1 MIREDVGAP
10 LNDSAEPGGLP
21 LMDTAQ
27 NHAVTGKGPR
37 AILWRLLG
45 FGFSGLVAIVLSVP
59 RPVLAEE
66 PADEAA
72 RAAELVAF
80 ANQEARTYTFRREG
94 SDETFALHPEP
105 ILKWSNPIAGALY
118 GNVYLWTA
126 RGRPEVVASIHK
138 WYSPARV
145 RENEFQSLSL
155 GTFVAERDGMAV
167 WTSGR
172 PGVVLRPFPDAPAP
186 AGTPAQRLRQMRDLS
201 KEFTA
206 RQTNRNGIDRDLRLL
221 TQPLYRYEKTE
232 GGLIDGAL
240 FVFTLGTDPQA
251 FLLIEARSV
260 DGGAQWQ
267 YALARMNSVHLRAT
281 YRGREVWDLPTLPWD
296 EVYDHRGPY
305 TNFKFD
311 LSEAAAKPERR

>member
-1 MIREDVGAP
+1 MNP
-10 LNDSAEPGGLP
+10 
-21 LMDTAQ
+21 TQ
-27 NHAVTGKGPR
+27 NHAAAWNGPR
-37 AILWRLLG
+37 ALFSPLLSLS
-45 FGFSGLVAIVLSVP
+45 FLLLVAIALSVP
-59 RPVLAEE
+59 E
-66 PADEAA
+66 PALSDEPSDEAA
-72 RAAELVAF
+72 RAAELVTF
-80 ANQEARTYTFRREG
+80 ANQEAKTYTFHPEG
-94 SDETFALHPEP
+94 SDEAFALHPEP

-126 RGRPEVVASIHK
+126 KGRPEVVASIHK

-145 RENEFQSLSL
+145 RKNEFQSLSL
-155 GTFVAERDGMAV
+155 GTFVAERDGAPV
-167 WTSGR
+167 WASGR
-172 PGVVLRPFPDAPAP
+172 PGVELKPFPDAPVP

-251 FLLIEARSV
+251 FLLIVARGV
-260 DGGAQWQ
+260 DASAQWQ
-267 YALARMNSVHLRAT
+267 YALARMNSVHLHAT
-281 YRGREVWDLPTLPWD
+281 YHGHEVWDVPTLPWD
-296 EVYDHRGPY
+296 DVYDHRGPY

-311 LSEAAAKPERR
+311 LVEAAAKPEGR

>member
-1 MIREDVGAP
+1 
-10 LNDSAEPGGLP
+10 
-21 LMDTAQ
+21 
-27 NHAVTGKGPR
+27 
-37 AILWRLLG
+37 
-45 FGFSGLVAIVLSVP
+45 VLSLYVSAHIAISLIVAGP
-59 RPVLAEE
+59 AAADE

-72 RAAELVAF
+72 RAAALARFSIE
-80 ANQEARTYTFRREG
+80 EARTYKFRREG
-94 SDETFALHPEP
+94 SDETFTLHPEP

-126 RGRPEVVASIHK
+126 RGRPEVVVSIHK

-145 RENEFQSLSL
+145 RENEFESLSL
-155 GTFVAERDGMAV
+155 GTFVTERDGAQV

-172 PGVVLRPFPDAPAP
+172 PGLELKAFPDAPLP

-221 TQPLYRYEKTE
+221 TQPLYRYEPTE

-240 FVFTLGTDPQA
+240 FVFTLGTDPQV
-251 FLLIEARSV
+251 FLVIEARESAARV
-260 DGGAQWQ
+260 QWQ
-267 YALARMNSVHLRAT
+267 YALARMNSVHLRAA
-281 YRGREVWDLPTLPWD
+281 YRGGEVWNVPALPWD
-296 EVYDHRGPY
+296 DVYDHRGPY

-311 LSEAAAKPERR
+311 LIEAATKPEGR

>member
-1 MIREDVGAP
+1 M
-10 LNDSAEPGGLP
+10 L
-21 LMDTAQ
+21 
-27 NHAVTGKGPR
+27 
-37 AILWRLLG
+37 RLS
-45 FGFSGLVAIVLSVP
+45 FSVLVAIALSVP
-59 RPVLAEE
+59 GPASADE

-72 RAAELVAF
+72 RAAELAAF
-80 ANQEARTYTFRREG
+80 ANQEAKTYTFHPER
-94 SDETFALHPEP
+94 SDEAFKLHPEP
-105 ILKWSNPIAGALY
+105 ILKWSNPVAGALY

-126 RGRPEVVASIHK
+126 KGRPEVVASIHK

-155 GTFVAERDGMAV
+155 GTFVAERDGAPV

-172 PGVVLRPFPDAPAP
+172 PGVELKPFPDAPVP

-221 TQPLYRYEKTE
+221 TQPLYRYEMTE

-251 FLLIEARSV
+251 FLLIEARQV
-260 DGGAQWQ
+260 DRSAQWQ

-281 YRGREVWDLPTLPWD
+281 YHGREVWDVPTLPWD
-296 EVYDHRGPY
+296 DVYDHRGPY

-311 LSEAAAKPERR
+311 LVEAAARPEGR